1 VALYAIVWF
10 APTTGQWMLGAPMAR
25 LQWRQSSGWAVAMGC
40 ATTLGLLAAGGT
52 GEFLY
57 FRF

>member
-1 VALYAIVWF
+1 MRGLSWSPGRAI
-10 APTTGQWMLGAPMAR
+10 
-25 LQWRQSSGWAVAMGC
+25 AMGC
-40 ATTLGLLAAGGT
+40 AATIGMLSAGGT